1 MSAEHELS
9 VTRLIDAPV
18 ALVWQ
23 IATERLAEWWCPK
36 PWTTEIVEQDWRA
49 GGRSAM
55 IMRGPD
61 GEEHPMEGVFLEVTP
76 NKRFVFTDAFKA
88 GWIPQTAF
96 MVGFFEFAD
105 EGGRTRYTAGARHWS
120 EEALKQH
127 VAMGFTDGWSKV
139 AEQLAALV
147 EAEKAE
153 A

>member
-18 ALVWQ
+18 DLVWR

-36 PWTTEIVEQDWRA
+36 PWTTEIVEQDWRP

-76 NKRFVFTDAFKA
+76 GRCFVFTDAFKA

-96 MVGFFEFAD
+96 MLGYFEFAD
-105 EGGRTRYTAGARHWS
+105 EGGKTRYTAGARHWT

-127 VAMGFTDGWSKV
+127 EAMGFTEGWGKV
-139 AEQLAALV
+139 AEQLAELA
-147 EAEKAE
+147 ESEKAE